1 MSPRF
6 YFSLWFLFAAAS
18 VGIWVS
24 GLMTMFALVVF
35 GFVAFGLTFLGMM
48 CVLPSAVAHSHEKP
62 AAMPKAARIAA
73 PSRQKTRMHG
83 LATFKSA

>member
-6 YFSLWFLFAAAS
+6 YFSLWFIFAAAAI
-18 VGIWVS
+18 GIS
-24 GLMTMFALVVF
+24 ILGMMTMLALVVC
-35 GFVAFGLTFLGMM
+35 GFIAFGLTFIGMM

-62 AAMPKAARIAA
+62 ATLPAAPKAPAEARL
-73 PSRQKTRMHG
+73 KTHVHG

>member
-18 VGIWVS
+18 IGTWVS

-35 GFVAFGLTFLGMM
+35 GFLAFGLTFLGMM
-48 CVLPSAVAHSHEKP
+48 CVLPSAVAHTHEKP
-62 AAMPKAARIAA
+62 AAAPKEPGREQQANRE
-73 PSRQKTRMHG
+73 PKVHG
-83 LATFKSA
+83 LATLKSA

>member
-18 VGIWVS
+18 IGIWMS
-24 GLMTMFALVVF
+24 GLMTMFALVVL
-35 GFVAFGLTFLGMM
+35 GFMAFGLTFLGMM
-48 CVLPSAVAHSHEKP
+48 CVLPSTVAHSHEKP
-62 AAMPKAARIAA
+62 VAMPKAPRMAA
-73 PSRQKTRMHG
+73 PARQKAPVHG